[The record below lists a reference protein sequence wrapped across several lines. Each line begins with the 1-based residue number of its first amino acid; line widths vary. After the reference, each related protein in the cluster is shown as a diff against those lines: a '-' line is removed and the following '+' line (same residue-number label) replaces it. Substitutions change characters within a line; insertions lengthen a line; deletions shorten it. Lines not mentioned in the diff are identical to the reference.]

1 MPAKLPKSVAF
12 VESVLSLK
20 PGVATFDCDGTLWSG
35 DAGEGFFSWELK
47 QGFLSDEIIDWAPK
61 RYAAYREGRV
71 SEEQMCGEMVT
82 MHRGLTEA
90 EVQHAATRYF
100 DNHFVDNIFPEMQL
114 LVTMLQAAECEV
126 WAISSSNQWLIQA
139 AMRHFGIPE
148 NRVLAAAAR
157 VVDGKITDRLLRV
170 PSGDGKPSAIHE
182 WIRHSPDV
190 AFGNS
195 TWDAA
200 MLGIAHHPFVIN
212 PTPQLKK
219 IAEQRHWPV
228 YQPEAQ

>member
-71 SEEQMCGEMVT
+71 SEEQMCGELVT

-100 DNHFVDNIFPEMQL
+100 DNHFVDNIFPEM
-114 LVTMLQAAECEV
+114 
-126 WAISSSNQWLIQA
+126 
-139 AMRHFGIPE
+139 
-148 NRVLAAAAR
+148 
-157 VVDGKITDRLLRV
+157 
-170 PSGDGKPSAIHE
+170 
-182 WIRHSPDV
+182 
-190 AFGNS
+190 
-195 TWDAA
+195 
-200 MLGIAHHPFVIN
+200 
-212 PTPQLKK
+212 
-219 IAEQRHWPV
+219 
-228 YQPEAQ
+228 